1 MVDNCTDNEKLTIV
15 FLFCFL
21 FCLFVFFFNNTDV
34 HVSWEII
41 TAEQALQTFL
51 FILIFFL
58 TKAQRYIDGGRHLKS
73 NVQDGGDSTIVRT
86 AKFACFAVYNRR
98 QNC

>member
-21 FCLFVFFFNNTDV
+21 FCFVFFFNNTDV

-41 TAEQALQTFL
+41 TAEQALQAFL
-51 FILIFFL
+51 FILIFF
-58 TKAQRYIDGGRHLKS
+58 
-73 NVQDGGDSTIVRT
+73 
-86 AKFACFAVYNRR
+86 F
-98 QNC
+98 